1 MKKKTET
8 QPSSKLFDSV
18 AWGLP
23 LDEVKLL
30 GTRLVEFWERFADC
44 FATAT
49 RDTSEYALDVLSGL
63 LRMTTER
70 NFNNLAR
77 TAGVN
82 QQNIQHFMSHSTWEA
97 QDVLREIRSEI
108 SDLPRFQNRSVLIL
122 DESAEEKASAR
133 TAGAGRQYNG
143 RLGKVEMSQVGV
155 FLAYA
160 NDGLWTWVD
169 GELFIPEA
177 WFKRERS
184 KERKRLAIPP
194 DRRFQTKVELGWQMI
209 SRVGQEG
216 LPFDLVCGDTL
227 YGRSNWLRRQ
237 VGEAGLEYC
246 FDVPVDTLVYLTEPV
261 IGVPE
266 QAANKGRR
274 AKLPRVTSDEKPL
287 EVRSLAASPETQ
299 WTRIEVRN
307 TERGKLNDEFSVR
320 RVWTYEPGQNSA
332 RAEWLVLR
340 RDVADKLYYALSNA
354 PADATAEHL
363 AWSKCQRVFI
373 ECANRDAKTELG
385 WDELRAQRYPA
396 WEHQLALTCLAQ
408 WFVTETR
415 LDWQT
420 RFKRN
425 ADLGKALGI
434 PAEELPPLSLA
445 NVRELLRAVMPL
457 PQLTPE
463 RATDLVIEHLLNR
476 TSSRRSRLKTSGY
489 KHSLP

>member
-1 MKKKTET
+1 
-8 QPSSKLFDSV
+8 
-18 AWGLP
+18 
-23 LDEVKLL
+23 
-30 GTRLVEFWERFADC
+30 
-44 FATAT
+44 
-49 RDTSEYALDVLSGL
+49 
-63 LRMTTER
+63 
-70 NFNNLAR
+70 
-77 TAGVN
+77 
-82 QQNIQHFMSHSTWEA
+82 
-97 QDVLREIRSEI
+97 
-108 SDLPRFQNRSVLIL
+108 
-122 DESAEEKASAR
+122 
-133 TAGAGRQYNG
+133 
-143 RLGKVEMSQVGV
+143 
-155 FLAYA
+155 
-160 NDGLWTWVD
+160 
-169 GELFIPEA
+169 
-177 WFKRERS
+177 
-184 KERKRLAIPP
+184 
-194 DRRFQTKVELGWQMI
+194 MI
-209 SRVGQEG
+209 
-216 LPFDLVCGDTL
+216 
-227 YGRSNWLRRQ
+227 
-237 VGEAGLEYC
+237 
-246 FDVPVDTLVYLTEPV
+246 
-261 IGVPE
+261 
-266 QAANKGRR
+266 
-274 AKLPRVTSDEKPL
+274 AKLPRVTSDEKPI
-287 EVRSLAASPETQ
+287 EVRALAALSETQ

-320 RVWTYEPGQNSA
+320 RVWTYEPGQSSA
-332 RAEWLVLR
+332 RAEWLALR

-354 PADATAEHL
+354 PADATLEHL

-434 PAEELPPLSLA
+434 PAEELPTLSLA